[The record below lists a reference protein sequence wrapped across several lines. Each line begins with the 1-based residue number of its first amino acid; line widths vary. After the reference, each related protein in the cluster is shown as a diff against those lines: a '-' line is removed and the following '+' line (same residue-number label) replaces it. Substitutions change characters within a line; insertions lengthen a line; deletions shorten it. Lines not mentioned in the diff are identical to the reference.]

1 MSILDDLVDQVA
13 NKVFGERDGSAGAS
27 RMPALTAKGFD
38 MADGGR
44 CSWVEA
50 PPEFAA
56 TSAQTAGLWP
66 FCVGTSSPL
75 IGAPLG
81 RNTDNGS
88 VVCGDPISLFIRG
101 TVSSPSAFIMA
112 LNGRGK
118 SSVAVRI
125 CLYLSSL
132 SFVPLILGD
141 LKPDFVGMVKE
152 INGLVI
158 RVGPG
163 VGSINPLDAGPLW
176 NRIEELPVA
185 RGNELRSEIHTRR
198 VNTVRGL
205 LELAR
210 GRSLDVEKQEPT
222 VLSMAIRMAATRAE
236 AQGRQPLLGDL
247 VAIIREAPS
256 EMQAVTLSEDGTEFL
271 AESKS
276 LVKGLIGLLEDGPFQ
291 DVFCKPTTQQMEV
304 DRPACFDV
312 SGVDISDEMMRAAI
326 QTVCWA
332 YGQST
337 VSAAKTLSEAGLEPE
352 RHHMMIMDELWQTL
366 RASELLVHQIDA
378 LTRLNRQKGLGQIM
392 ITHSM
397 KDLTLSTDQLSK
409 IARGFVERSSV
420 KFFGGLAR
428 NEMELLEE
436 IMPLSQREK
445 DLLVEWSAEGATDPR
460 TGRSLPPPGRGRFMM
475 KLGEDAPGVPFKM
488 NLTATE
494 HRIHD
499 TNVAWVEAMARA
511 SR

>member
-1 MSILDDLVDQVA
+1 MSVLDDVIDRIG
-13 NKVFGERDGSAGAS
+13 NRFFGEREGSAGGD
-27 RMPALTAKGFD
+27 RMPGLTAKGFD

-66 FCVGTSSPL
+66 YCVGTSSPL

-81 RNTDNGS
+81 RNTNNGS

-101 TVSSPSAFIMA
+101 TISSPSGFIMG

-118 SSVAVRI
+118 SSVTVRI
-125 CLYLSSL
+125 CIYLSSL

-141 LKPDFVGMVKE
+141 LKPDYVGMIKE
-152 INGLVI
+152 IGGQVI

-163 VGSINPLDAGPLW
+163 IGSVNPLDAGPLW
-176 NRIEELPVA
+176 NRVDELPVA
-185 RGNELRSEIHTRR
+185 KRNELLSEIHTRR

-210 GRSLDVEKQEPT
+210 GRGLDTEKQEPT
-222 VLSMAIRMAATRAE
+222 VLSMAVRVATVRAE
-236 AQGRQPLLGDL
+236 AEGRQPLLGDL
-247 VAIIREAPS
+247 VTAIREAPA
-256 EMQAVTLSEDGTEFL
+256 EMQAVTLANDAAEFR

-276 LVKGLIGLLEDGPFQ
+276 LVKGLIGLLEDGPFG
-291 DVFCKPTTQQMEV
+291 DVFCKPTTRQMQV

-326 QTVCWA
+326 QIVCWA
-332 YGQST
+332 YGQAG
-337 VSAAKTLSEAGLEPE
+337 VSAAKTLAVAGLEPE
-352 RHHMMIMDELWQTL
+352 RHHLMIMDELWQTL

-392 ITHSM
+392 ITHTM
-397 KDLTLSTDQLSK
+397 KDLTLSTEQLSE
-409 IARGFVERSSV
+409 IARGFLERSSV
-420 KFFGGLAR
+420 KYFGGLAR
-428 NEMELLEE
+428 NEMELLEQVL
-436 IMPLSQREK
+436 PLSQREK

-460 TGRSLPPPGRGRFMM
+460 TGQSLPPPGRGRFMM
-475 KLGEDAPGVPFKM
+475 KLGENAPGVPFKM
-488 NLTATE
+488 NLTDTE

-499 TNVAWVEAMARA
+499 TNEAWVEAMARA
-511 SR
+511 RA